1 MAGKARGAIV
11 DALVDKLKGINGS
24 APYNIDVNNNVSNK
38 LEFWDEVL
46 DFPSVSV
53 VAGNEF
59 REYLPGEFKWGHLGV
74 TIRCY
79 VQQEEPIE
87 ELEKLLVDIERVI
100 DDNNELTYDIGKVTQ
115 EIRINAISTDEGL
128 LAPYGVGE
136 ITVEVLYEVSP

>member
-11 DALVDKLKGINGS
+11 DALVDKLKGINGAS
-24 APYNIDVNNNVSNK
+24 PYNIDLNNNVTNK
-38 LEFWDEVL
+38 LEFWDEVF

-74 TIRCY
+74 TIRGY
-79 VQQEEPIE
+79 VQQEDPIQ
-87 ELEKLLVDIERVI
+87 ELEKLLVDIERVV

-115 EIRINAISTDEGL
+115 EIRITSISTDEGL

-136 ITVEVLYEVSP
+136 ITLEVLYEVSP

>member
-1 MAGKARGAIV
+1 MSGKARGAIV
-11 DALVDKLKGINGS
+11 DALVEKLKGINGS
-24 APYNIDVNNNVSNK
+24 SPYPIDVNNNVSNK
-38 LEFWDEVL
+38 LEFWDEVF

-59 REYLPGEFKWGHLGV
+59 REYLPGEFKWGRLGI

-79 VQQEEPIE
+79 VQQEEPVT

-100 DDNNELTYDIGKVTQ
+100 DDNNDLTYDSGKVTQ
-115 EIRINAISTDEGL
+115 EVRISSISTDEGL

-136 ITVEVLYEVSP
+136 ITLEVLYEVIP